1 MATVACNTNLND
13 VFSDECLGGSLL
25 KINSNFNTL
34 QNILW
39 TLRERVDSR
48 VEVRTFFYYGPNSV
62 GPAGLL
68 NEPAKGVSQ
77 TAGTSPAA
85 SGMDDGK
92 ISRPSNLTI
101 QAFINSSSQI
111 NLPSIS
117 SPGDIAYVIFQ
128 KTGQAV
134 QTTSGPVF
142 VASNS
147 FYLFQGS
154 KTTSAGQSVT
164 TDKDIRVDISP
175 IFIIWKLTCSNLL
188 TYLVDQGFPKF
199 HRAQTLQ
206 QTSKLETRRLN
217 VNVPQPLSWDQPQN
231 WSPF

>member
-1 MATVACNTNLND
+1 MAAVACNTNLKGVSN
-13 VFSDECLGGSLL
+13 DECLGASLP
-25 KINSNFNTL
+25 KINSNFTTL

-39 TLRERVDSR
+39 SLRERVDSR
-48 VEVRTFFYYGPNSV
+48 VEVRTFFYYGPNSA
-62 GPAGLL
+62 GPAGSKNGSL
-68 NEPAKGVSQ
+68 NPAKGVSQ
-77 TAGTSPAA
+77 AAGTSPAA

-128 KTGQAV
+128 KTGFNSIIPSNLNTFKGSTRI
-134 QTTSGPVF
+134 TTEQL
-142 VASNS
+142 A
-147 FYLFQGS
+147 
-154 KTTSAGQSVT
+154 TTISPLAT
-164 TDKDIRVDISP
+164 TISP
-175 IFIIWKLTCSNLL
+175 IFIIWKLTCSKLL
-188 TYLVDQGFPKF
+188 SYLVDQGFPKF

-206 QTSKLETRRLN
+206 QTSKSG

-231 WSPF
+231 WSLF